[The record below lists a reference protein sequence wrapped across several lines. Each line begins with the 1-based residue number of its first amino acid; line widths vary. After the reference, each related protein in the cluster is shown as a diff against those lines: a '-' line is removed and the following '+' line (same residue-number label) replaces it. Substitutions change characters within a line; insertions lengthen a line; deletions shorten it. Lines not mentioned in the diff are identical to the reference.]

1 MTDAELS
8 NIIRN
13 GIKEKGMPPASG
25 LSDSDVSSLI
35 AYLRAKKDQN

>member
-13 GIKEKGMPPASG
+13 GIKAKGMPPASG